1 MSALPAVSVPSRLI
15 LAPYIGNN
23 WGNDMPQVYRD
34 HPAHNWH
41 GGEDHSKPVRVLSC
55 NVPIGCGAQLTVS
68 NAPGKPELVVVSPSW
83 ETDPRA
89 IYHRQ
94 SYWRT
99 DWAAKTEVVD
109 PFVSVEVLGTY
120 YHKEVEVPD
129 PTWRGYYAPG
139 GQQRTIKKIDSYG
152 DTHDYTTNRAVPGI
166 PYNYLKVRVTMLDGS
181 ASEELELRFERPQ
194 TGLVDVNASTGMSL
208 NVSATFFGK
217 LLVWQEGVVKYH
229 EFHNVL
235 KNYPIKE
242 GRDALWS
249 HWLQHRGDSW
259 DTRDTA
265 SVKAIENR
273 KDIKPNLDRL
283 VKEEPFLARYFAFLH
298 SGKTSDKTSN
308 NRLITA
314 FLEKVG
320 TDYDKLKAGIRAS
333 IDNVP
338 NTEPVQEWDKEPI
351 ARNIC
356 LALEGAQDKVAE
368 GKAKAQWQYA
378 KGAKAKAEVLG
389 ISADRHPT
397 LMARLESNDIS
408 FNLFHE
414 PGSEDKLVNVEFDLF
429 ERALAREGWGDT
441 LVEVC
446 QSASGRTTYSKRV
459 TSYFAFL
466 FKIEKYLDKHAPRPK
481 NGKKAVGW
489 KAIPKFVQ
497 SQSELEMDE
506 ATEDGTTKRR
516 SAFTPVAD
524 NEAGTITVPYIA
536 MSISGVR
543 TTWCYAEKYF
553 VVEEGL
559 EDPIFEAGGVYDA
572 DLAEKLNGR
581 DDYGLCSFTLTG
593 TDRNTGYPTFLI
605 IFERT
610 TKHGTRVHFHRV
622 HPSRK
627 RGPNGSET
635 PPNRLIEECYRY
647 MAGNVRAE
655 EILHQQGDLLLV
667 KADGPGKSVDDPK
680 GLPVYGFENH
690 AFTGNEV
697 DGRREV
703 VRLVRSKAKGRDN
716 LLGWLHAET
725 GMRMPHPEHEPIENI
740 APGWYELRRCK
751 SWEANPTS
759 VWVLN
764 ID

>member
-1 MSALPAVSVPSRLI
+1 MSALPVTTPAAPLI
-15 LAPYIGNN
+15 LGPYLHHAGMHHQE
-23 WGNDMPQVYRD
+23 MPKVYRD
-34 HPAHNWH
+34 TQAHAWH
-41 GGEDHSKPVRVLSC
+41 GATDWESKVHVLQC
-55 NVPIGCGAQLTVS
+55 WVPIGDGAVLIVSHAPSKPDLFVVDAGWTVDERYPHQR
-68 NAPGKPELVVVSPSW
+68 N
-83 ETDPRA
+83 R
-89 IYHRQ
+89 
-94 SYWRT
+94 YWRT
-99 DWAAKTEVVD
+99 DWGTKVEHVD
-109 PFVSVEVLGTY
+109 PFVKVEVLGTAY
-120 YHKEVEVPD
+120 QKEIEIPN
-129 PTWRGYYAPG
+129 PNWGSNGT
-139 GQQRTIKKIDSYG
+139 QRKVKVIDSYG
-152 DTHDYTTNRAVPGI
+152 TYHRSGDAPGI
-166 PYNYLKVRVTMLDGS
+166 PYNYLKVRVSMLDGS
-181 ASEELELRFERPQ
+181 SPTEMELRFERPT
-194 TGLVDVNASTGMSL
+194 TGLVAVNSSSRLSL

-217 LLVWQEGVVKYH
+217 LIMWQEDVSKYP
-229 EFHNVL
+229 EFHAVL

-249 HWLQHRGDSW
+249 HWLQHRGFSW
-259 DTRDTA
+259 NTRDTA
-265 SVKAIENR
+265 SVKALENR
-273 KDIKPNLDRL
+273 KDIKPNIDRL

-308 NRLITA
+308 NKLIAA
-314 FLEKVG
+314 FLERVG
-320 TDYDKLKAGIRAS
+320 TDYDKLKAGLRAS

-338 NTEPVQEWDKEPI
+338 NTAPIYEWDHRPEPI

-356 LALEGAQDKVAE
+356 LALEGAEDKVAE

-397 LMARLESNDIS
+397 LMARLEAGDIS

-414 PGSEDKLVNVEFDLF
+414 AGDEDKLVNVEFDLF
-429 ERALAREGWGDT
+429 ERALARAGWGDT

-481 NGKKAVGW
+481 NGKKAGGW

-497 SQSELEMDE
+497 SQSELEMTE
-506 ATEDGTTKRR
+506 ATEEGTTKRR

-543 TTWCYAEKYF
+543 TTWCYSERYF

-559 EDPIFEAGGVYDA
+559 EDPIFEAGGVYDS

-667 KADGPGKSVDDPK
+667 KADGPGKSVDDPA
-680 GLPVYGFENH
+680 GIPVYGFENH
-690 AFTGNEV
+690 SFTANEV